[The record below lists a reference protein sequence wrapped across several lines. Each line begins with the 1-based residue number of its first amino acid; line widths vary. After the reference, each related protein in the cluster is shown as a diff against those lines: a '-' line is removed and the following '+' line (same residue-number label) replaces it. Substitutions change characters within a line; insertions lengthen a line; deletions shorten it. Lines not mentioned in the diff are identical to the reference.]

1 MNVLLDKIKSTTN
14 NFVSLFGQRGY
25 NYVSDVDLWDKGYAS
40 NGIVYS
46 VINNISTKVAS
57 LPFELLNGEDLTD
70 DVDDFNKLFFD
81 KWNPDYGHEEGMRL
95 LTTNLMTFGVAFIQK
110 KGNGLIPE
118 ELYVL
123 PNQQLTREQKLF
135 NFYENPSY
143 YDFFDGATTHR
154 IATEDLIIIR
164 LPYDLHRK
172 RQREALSPLQPV
184 WDTVIA
190 SNNRAEAEKSLFE
203 NRGAIGI
210 ISPKANREGGRM
222 PDTIFTVLQ
231 DKLKSLIGG
240 ADKANKIIQSQAP
253 VDFTQIGMS
262 ANDLKLI
269 ESEVLHVRRIA
280 GAFQYPSQL
289 LGDHQASQ
297 YANYKEAEKVAYTD
311 VILPTTDLILNEINR
326 SFFKEINPLIGQDYE
341 LKYNKSDITVL
352 NQHWSERLAQMPNKV
367 SDKVSESLTEE
378 EIESIKL
385 EIGLNYE

>member
-1 MNVLLDKIKSTTN
+1 MNILLDKINAKASQ
-14 NFVSLFGQRGY
+14 FISLFGQRGY
-25 NYVSDVDLWDKGYAS
+25 NYVTDEDLWNKGYAS

-46 VINNISTKVAS
+46 VVNNISTKVAS
-57 LPFELLNGEDLTD
+57 LPYELVNGDNLTNNTD
-70 DVDDFNKLFFD
+70 AFNKLFFD
-81 KWNPDYGHEEGMRL
+81 KWNSEYGHEEGMRL

-110 KGNGLIPE
+110 KGDGLIPD

-123 PNQQLTREQKLF
+123 PNQQLMREQKLF

-154 IATEDLIIIR
+154 IPTDDLIIIR

-172 RQREALSPLQPV
+172 RYREALSPLQPV

-190 SNNRAEAEKSLFE
+190 SNNRAEAEKSIFE
-203 NRGAIGI
+203 NRGAVGI

-231 DKLKSLIGG
+231 GKIKDLIGG

-262 ANDLKLI
+262 SNDLKLI

-280 GAFQYPSQL
+280 GAYQYPSQL
-289 LGDHQASQ
+289 LGDYQASQ

-311 VILPTTDLILNEINR
+311 VVLPTTDLILNEINR

-341 LKYNKSDITVL
+341 LKYKKSDIPVL
-352 NQHWSERLAQMPNKV
+352 NQHWSERLAQMPNKI
-367 SDKVSESLTEE
+367 SDKVSESLTPE